1 MKGKNGKRSKSIKGN
16 SEKKTKNK
24 NKNKLGLK

>member
-16 SEKKTKNK
+16 SEKKQKTKTKIN
-24 NKNKLGLK
+24 LD